1 MDNWYHLAYKNE
13 KGSTYLENIPAS
25 CWVTGICAVDVN
37 ELATAPV
44 E

>member
-1 MDNWYHLAYKNE
+1 MSVTEIWVQSSEFLMF
-13 KGSTYLENIPAS
+13 IPAS
-25 CWVTGICAVDVN
+25 CWVTGTCAVDVN